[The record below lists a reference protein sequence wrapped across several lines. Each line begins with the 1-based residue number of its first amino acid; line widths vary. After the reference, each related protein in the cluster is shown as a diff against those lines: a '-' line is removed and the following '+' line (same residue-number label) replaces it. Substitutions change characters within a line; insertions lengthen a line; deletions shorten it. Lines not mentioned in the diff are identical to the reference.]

1 MTSMRSGRLWA
12 LIAVFAAI
20 ALVAGVIIGTHLTRR
35 PNTTSSAPTASLAAE
50 FAQLEP
56 GLHSTV
62 GIALSG
68 VGPGQE
74 PISLGQWQ
82 SGPAWSTIKVPL
94 IIAALRAQVPPQ
106 ITEAMTAAITQSDN
120 AAAETIWES
129 LGTPTEAANK
139 VEAVLR
145 QAGDPTI
152 VQSQRVRP
160 EFSASGQTDWSLAEQ
175 ARFISVAVC
184 DKANAPVFDLMG
196 QVEADQRWGLGTIGG
211 SRFKGGWGPSPT
223 GGYLVRQIGVLTT
236 PSGTVAVALAALPHS
251 GKFED
256 GTAALTTMTRWL
268 RERLQAL
275 PAGDCPVHQR

>member
-20 ALVAGVIIGTHLTRR
+20 ALVAGVFIGTHLTRR
-35 PNTTSSAPTASLAAE
+35 PATGSSSPTASLAAE

-56 GLHSTV
+56 GLHATV

-68 VGPGQE
+68 IGPGQE

-94 IIAALRAQVPPQ
+94 IIAALREQVPPQ

-129 LGTPTEAANK
+129 LGTPAEAANK

-145 QAGDPTI
+145 QTGDPTI

-160 EFSASGQTDWSLAEQ
+160 EFSASGQTDWPLTDQ
-175 ARFISVAVC
+175 VRFTSVAVC
-184 DKANAPVFDLMG
+184 DKENDPVFDLMG
-196 QVEADQRWGLGTIGG
+196 RVKPDQRWGLGTIGG
-211 SRFKGGWGPSPT
+211 SRFKGGWGPAPT

-236 PSGTVAVALAALPHS
+236 PSGTVAVALAALPFS

-256 GTAALTTMTRWL
+256 GTAALTKMANWL
-268 RERLQAL
+268 QQRLRAL

>member
-1 MTSMRSGRLWA
+1 MTSIRSGRLWA
-12 LIAVFAAI
+12 LIAVFATL
-20 ALVAGVIIGTHLTRR
+20 ALVAGVIVGTHLTRR
-35 PNTTSSAPTASLAAE
+35 PNTGRSAPTSSLAAE
-50 FAQLEP
+50 FTQLET
-56 GLHSTV
+56 GLHATA

-74 PISLGQWQ
+74 PMSLGDWQ

-129 LGTPTEAANK
+129 LGTPAEAAGK

-160 EFSASGQTDWSLAEQ
+160 EFSASGQTDWPLADQ
-175 ARFISVAVC
+175 VRFTSVAVC

-196 QVEADQRWGLGTIGG
+196 RVEPDQRWGLGTIGG

-236 PSGTVAVALAALPHS
+236 PTGTVAVALAALPHS
-251 GKFED
+251 GRFED
-256 GTAALTTMTRWL
+256 GTAALTTMANWL
-268 RERLQAL
+268 KQRLGAL
-275 PAGDCPVHQR
+275 PAGDCPAHQR

>member
-1 MTSMRSGRLWA
+1 MRSGRLWA

-20 ALVAGVIIGTHLTRR
+20 ALAAGVIVGTQLGGR
-35 PNTTSSAPTASLAAE
+35 PHPRDSSPIAPLAAE
-50 FAQLEP
+50 FAQLE
-56 GLHSTV
+56 GDLHATA

-74 PISLGQWQ
+74 PMSLGQWQ

-129 LGTPTEAANK
+129 LGTPAEAANK

-145 QAGDPTI
+145 QTGDPTI

-160 EFSASGQTDWSLAEQ
+160 EFSASGQTDWPLEDQ

-196 QVEADQRWGLGTIGG
+196 RVEADQRWGLGTIGG
-211 SRFKGGWGPSPT
+211 SRFKGGWGPTPT

-236 PSGTVAVALAALPHS
+236 PSGTVAVALAALPFS

-256 GTAALTTMTRWL
+256 GTAALTTMANWL
-268 RERLQAL
+268 QQRLGAL
-275 PAGDCPVHQR
+275 PAGDCPAHQR

>member
-1 MTSMRSGRLWA
+1 MRSGRWWA

-20 ALVAGVIIGTHLTRR
+20 ALVAGVIIGTQLGGR
-35 PNTTSSAPTASLAAE
+35 PHPRDSSPIAPLAAE
-50 FAQLEP
+50 FAQLE
-56 GLHSTV
+56 GDLHATA

-82 SGPAWSTIKVPL
+82 NGPAWSTIKVPL

-129 LGTPTEAANK
+129 LGTPAEAADK
-139 VEAVLR
+139 VQAVLR
-145 QAGDPTI
+145 QTGDPTI

-160 EFSASGQTDWSLAEQ
+160 EFSASGQTDWPLKDQ
-175 ARFISVAVC
+175 ARFMSVAVC

-196 QVEADQRWGLGTIGG
+196 RVEPDQRWGLGTIGG

-236 PSGTVAVALAALPHS
+236 PSGTVAVALAALPFS

-256 GTAALTTMTRWL
+256 GTAALTTMANWL
-268 RERLQAL
+268 QQRLGAL
-275 PAGDCPVHQR
+275 PAGDCPAHQR